1 MCYQRNLIRAIRR
14 DCIAQSVIALM
25 EMRGVFEYLEAVMLS
40 PVRFGQL
47 RTDLRNTSNFAEFDT
62 LPTRFVL
69 TGAAFR
75 DWPKLGVW
83 LYRTNL
89 GN

>member
-1 MCYQRNLIRAIRR
+1 
-14 DCIAQSVIALM
+14 M

>member
-1 MCYQRNLIRAIRR
+1 
-14 DCIAQSVIALM
+14 M

-62 LPTRFVL
+62 LPTRLYLPRQGVGDL
-69 TGAAFR
+69 GWVSPIAPDRKYAAELVAQN
-75 DWPKLGVW
+75 P
-83 LYRTNL
+83 
-89 GN
+89 